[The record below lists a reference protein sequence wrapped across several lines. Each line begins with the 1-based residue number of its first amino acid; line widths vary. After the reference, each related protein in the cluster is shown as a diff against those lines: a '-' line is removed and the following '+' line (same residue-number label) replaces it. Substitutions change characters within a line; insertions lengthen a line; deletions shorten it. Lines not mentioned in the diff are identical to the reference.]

1 MEFHFTPL
9 RTGLL
14 VALLAA
20 FALLGG
26 FTPPSVHFGVEVP
39 GLQINRSW
47 PACVVMFVAGAGMTT
62 IVDHWVGLMP
72 PSNLRLL
79 YVVVGILLMA
89 VAILWYRSMLAT
101 WAVQLG
107 IP

>member
-1 MEFHFTPL
+1 MEIHFTPL

-14 VALLAA
+14 VALLATFA
-20 FALLGG
+20 FLGG
-26 FTPPSVHFGVEVP
+26 FTPPSAHFGMEVS
-39 GLQINRSW
+39 GSQINRSW
-47 PACVVMFVAGAGMTT
+47 LSCVALFVAGAGMAT

>member
-14 VALLAA
+14 VALLVV

-26 FTPPSVHFGVEVP
+26 FTPPWIHLGLEP
-39 GLQINRSW
+39 GSLPGRPWLS
-47 PACVVMFVAGAGMTT
+47 CVLMFVAGAGMSTV
-62 IVDHWVGLMP
+62 VDHWVGMVP

-79 YVVVGILLMA
+79 YVIGGVFLMTA
-89 VAILWYRSMLAT
+89 SVLWYRSMLT
-101 WAVQLG
+101 SWAMTSG
-107 IP
+107 A